1 MAGKSFKTL
10 VTFTAGEWGEEL
22 FPRTDLDKSASAGR
36 KVRNFI
42 VVQYGR
48 LVRRPGLEFIVPTI
62 IPETEP

>member
-22 FPRTDLDKSASAGR
+22 FPRTDIDKSSNAGR

-48 LVRRPGLEFIVPTI
+48 LVRRPGLEFIAPTI
-62 IPETEP
+62 IPGD